1 MKLNKNE
8 LQILIESILDKLV
21 TEQVFMSKEESEKH
35 TELLNKLT
43 KERKNL

>member
-1 MKLNKNE
+1 MKFNKDE

-21 TEQVFMSKEESEKH
+21 IEQIFMSKEENEKH

-43 KERKNL
+43 KESKKL